1 MEKLLSL
8 IHTLEVSSLELPV
21 CNLVDVSAKIL
32 GEESK
37 LK

>member
-8 IHTLEVSSLELPV
+8 IHTLEVSSHELLLHS
-21 CNLVDVSAKIL
+21 LVDVSAKTP

-37 LK
+37 VK